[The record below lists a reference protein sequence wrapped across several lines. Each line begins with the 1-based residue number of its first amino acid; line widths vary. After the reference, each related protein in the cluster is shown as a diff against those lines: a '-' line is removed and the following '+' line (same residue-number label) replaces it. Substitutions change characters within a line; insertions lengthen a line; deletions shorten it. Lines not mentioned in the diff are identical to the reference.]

1 MISVV
6 FWKKTVKLCMDKTF
20 VFELLS
26 LQVPLNPAYQVK
38 EVEFTIL
45 KVQSIGP
52 IGTIAWNW
60 IEMFSLLTI
69 SMLYF
74 HWLLIIYWIIQA

>member
-1 MISVV
+1 
-6 FWKKTVKLCMDKTF
+6 MDKTF

-45 KVQSIGP
+45 KVQSVGP
-52 IGTIAWNW
+52 IGTIA
-60 IEMFSLLTI
+60 
-69 SMLYF
+69 
-74 HWLLIIYWIIQA
+74 